1 MLLVL
6 TIFASCTKKPEES
19 KYSGTNKLP
28 FETPFSLDKGGEE
41 LEFEIEITEQKL
53 YSFGVMFKVN
63 DKIPNDRVALKKL
76 MGDSFPPTG
85 RDPASED
92 LGVPLSVHLQITSL
106 DSAKAKFE
114 YDEIKS
120 RIFLE
125 SWGSG
130 TFDKKVAW
138 VRLEPNR
145 YKVTVKNLLAAPE
158 FNSRETRFY
167 VYRAY
172 VGK

>member
-1 MLLVL
+1 MIL
-6 TIFASCTKKPEES
+6 ASCTKKPEES
-19 KYSGTNKLP
+19 KYPGANKLP
-28 FETPFSLDKGGEE
+28 FETLFSLGKGGEE

-63 DKIPNDRVALKKL
+63 DKIPNDRVALIKL
-76 MGDSFPPTG
+76 VGSPE
-85 RDPASED
+85 RDKNNKYVD
-92 LGVPLSVHLQITSL
+92 LGVPLAMHLQIISL
-106 DSAKAKFE
+106 DSTKAKFE
-114 YDEIKS
+114 FDKTTSEVV
-120 RIFLE
+120 LE

-130 TFDKKVAW
+130 MYNKNIFY

-158 FNSRETRFY
+158 FNSRDINFY